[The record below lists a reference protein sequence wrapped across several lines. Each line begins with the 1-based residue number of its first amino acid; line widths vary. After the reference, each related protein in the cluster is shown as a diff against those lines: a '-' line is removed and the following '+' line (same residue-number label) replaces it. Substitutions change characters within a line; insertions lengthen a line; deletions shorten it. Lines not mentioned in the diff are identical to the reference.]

1 MAGNIKSVVVHLSI
15 SLVILCAGSVASAND
30 ARGQTSDPG
39 HNGEDVYISRGN
51 HDGHISGDDENG
63 VGDAGSGEF
72 AVVTKPRTISPGT
85 GMARGGNG
93 ILARTEAN
101 TANRSIDPSKLE
113 RVRVAYYGR
122 AELNDRGLG
131 SQSNVLSQGTQTQFL
146 NAVRIVP
153 RNEAPDGVYNQLA
166 FGITAAAANSANPSE
181 NSLHAN
187 LPNLI
192 NADAYNSQF
201 AIGLKSPKGYDS
213 RFDSQGVFE
222 NGYTPYLYDSSF
234 YDRHRAVSDNRN
246 SGYADD
252 ASGAIDYGSMS
263 AIVAQPA
270 VYVYSK
276 SAPGPV
282 APPTP
287 PVANRERTG
296 FAAAQDGFKAADH
309 LKSHRAHRP
318 SDR

>member
-15 SLVILCAGSVASAND
+15 SLVILWAGSVASAND

-39 HNGEDVYISRGN
+39 HNGEDVYISRGY
-51 HDGHISGDDENG
+51 HDGRLSGDDEDG

-72 AVVTKPRTISPGT
+72 AVVTKPRTISTGT

-93 ILARTEAN
+93 ILARSDAN
-101 TANRSIDPSKLE
+101 MKNRSIGTPKLNQ
-113 RVRVAYYGR
+113 VPVAYYDR
-122 AELNDRGLG
+122 AELNDRGMR
-131 SQSNVLSQGTQTQFL
+131 SQSNSIRQATQTQFM

-153 RNEAPDGVYNQLA
+153 RNDAPDGVYNQLA

-187 LPNLI
+187 LPNLTY
-192 NADAYNSQF
+192 ADAYNSQF
-201 AIGLKSPKGYDS
+201 AIGFKSPKGYDS
-213 RFDSQGVFE
+213 RFDGQGVFE
-222 NGYTPYLYDSSF
+222 NGYTPYLYDSSL
-234 YDRHRAVSDNRN
+234 YDRHRAISDNRN

-276 SAPGPV
+276 SAPGPA

-287 PVANRERTG
+287 PVANREGTG
-296 FAAAQDGFKAADH
+296 FAAAQDGFKDADH
-309 LKSHRAHRP
+309 PKSQRVHRP